1 MRKKNIL
8 KLLYQVFLETKKE
21 IQTNILPVLNSL
33 ASKTLSEVTGGE
45 RNRLEIT
52 DEWQIKVDT
61 NNINVIEG
69 SAQVIANLSLRLALL
84 NTFYKDNFLVGLFD
98 EIDAS
103 LHSDRFNY
111 MEENFNRLALSG
123 YQLIVISHKT
133 YTTGNIIDLK
143 DVII

>member
-1 MRKKNIL
+1 M
-8 KLLYQVFLETKKE
+8 
-21 IQTNILPVLNSL
+21 
-33 ASKTLSEVTGGE
+33 
-45 RNRLEIT
+45 
-52 DEWQIKVDT
+52 
-61 NNINVIEG
+61 
-69 SAQVIANLSLRLALL
+69 